1 MTEKFTVEQDSS
13 LQAAQAQ
20 HARELQHLQQT
31 HQQQILALTSELE
44 TKHQARLAE
53 LRASLESEQQA
64 RFEAHVAELQTKH
77 ATEISALEL
86 KHSSNLD
93 TLESCCLSEIQSI
106 RDEHRRTLELLRA
119 DFEDQLRRKDSAH
132 HASLAQELEKL
143 QRRHDEELR
152 SAQESLGAESSSG
165 RACPASELPAAQQV
179 SCCPHT
185 HKQLLGRVFMVPVSP
200 SACLS
205 VCVCMCAAASLSP
218 ACLQPIDSRSTH
230 CSVCSGL
237 VHGHVLE
244 DSGLVGAKWPQG
256 LFQ

>member
-20 HARELQHLQQT
+20 HARELQHLQQM

-77 ATEISALEL
+77 ATEISVLES

-93 TLESCCLSEIQSI
+93 SLESCCLSEIQSI

-143 QRRHDEELR
+143 QRKHDDKELR
-152 SAQESLGAESSSG
+152 SAQESLGAESSSSH
-165 RACPASELPAAQQV
+165 ACPASELPAAQQV
-179 SCCPHT
+179 SCRPHT
-185 HKQLLGRVFMVPVSP
+185 PKQLLK
-200 SACLS
+200 
-205 VCVCMCAAASLSP
+205 P
-218 ACLQPIDSRSTH
+218 AQKRL
-230 CSVCSGL
+230 
-237 VHGHVLE
+237 
-244 DSGLVGAKWPQG
+244 
-256 LFQ
+256 